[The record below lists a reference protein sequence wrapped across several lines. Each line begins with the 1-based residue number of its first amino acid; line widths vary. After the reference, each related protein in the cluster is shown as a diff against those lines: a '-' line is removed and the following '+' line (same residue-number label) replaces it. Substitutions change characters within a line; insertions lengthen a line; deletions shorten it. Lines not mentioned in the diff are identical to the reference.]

1 MHLHQHRLLLGRADD
16 HSMSL
21 RAAGFRCRAGQE
33 EQTPSSAASTQS
45 WCVGPAVPRSRYVDP
60 PTPLRE
66 PEQAALPSS
75 PGALDGFRRGV
86 ARTLAAAPQCIM
98 AGAIVAAGAAGFLK
112 VRRASIMRRNCRN
125 MWKGFGRRQDHGHA
139 RSRGGSKHHRGRWKS
154 LAHFQLRQRAYRN
167 TLYQSTHMSVWA
179 QYQ

>member
-1 MHLHQHRLLLGRADD
+1 MPTPQRRSLVGRTDD
-16 HSMSL
+16 RSISQCPGL
-21 RAAGFRCRAGQE
+21 RAASFGCRAGQE
-33 EQTPSSAASTQS
+33 EQTPSSAASAQS

-66 PEQAALPSS
+66 PEQAAAPPRS

-112 VRRASIMRRNCRN
+112 VRRTRILHRTGKFIWEIS
-125 MWKGFGRRQDHGHA
+125 A
-139 RSRGGSKHHRGRWKS
+139 R
-154 LAHFQLRQRAYRN
+154 AA
-167 TLYQSTHMSVWA
+167 
-179 QYQ
+179 